1 MISTAAGEER
11 AFAAISYLSHALHHF
26 LGSAPGIAIQT
37 RLGLLARLRNLTE
50 KAPATT
56 PIPTATAT
64 PSSSRLLTLSS
75 LCSET
80 RYTLR
85 LFGLVPLWTWGSQ
98 TVKSPPSDRLIYS
111 LTLLQVIANV
121 LYQSLENVG
130 YLASKN
136 IVSKRFVDRW
146 GGIDKFY
153 LWSTRAWFGH
163 IVLQFVLLWRQHVL
177 RKAKAALM
185 SQEKKEEMLAGEV
198 RAWKKSLVNNLFW
211 APLALHWSF
220 ERGIGVPG
228 SVTGAGGFMAGAWG
242 FWDLWGSTLS

>member
-1 MISTAAGEER
+1 MICTAAGEER

-26 LGSAPGIAIQT
+26 LASAPGIAIQN
-37 RLGLLARLRNLTE
+37 RLGLLARLRKQQSE
-50 KAPATT
+50 KAPS
-56 PIPTATAT
+56 PSP
-64 PSSSRLLTLSS
+64 PSSAPSRLLALSS
-75 LCSET
+75 LFSET

-98 TVKSPPSDRLIYS
+98 TLKSPPSDRLIYA
-111 LTLLQVIANV
+111 LTLLQVVANV
-121 LYQSLENVG
+121 LYQALENVG
-130 YLASKN
+130 YLASKG

-146 GGIDKFY
+146 GGIDKWY

-163 IVLQFVLLWRQHVL
+163 IVLQFGVLWRQHVL
-177 RKAKAALM
+177 RKTRAALM
-185 SQEKKEEMLAGEV
+185 SQEKKEEEALRAEI

-220 ERGIGVPG
+220 EKGIGVPG

-242 FWDLWGSTLS
+242 FWDLWASTA

>member
-1 MISTAAGEER
+1 LISTAAGEER
-11 AFAAISYLSHALHHF
+11 AFAAISYFSHALHHF

-37 RLGLLARLRNLTE
+37 RLGLLARLRNHSE
-50 KAPATT
+50 KAF
-56 PIPTATAT
+56 TAT
-64 PSSSRLLTLSS
+64 PTTPSPSSSPSRLLALSS
-75 LCSET
+75 LFSET

-98 TVKSPPSDRLIYS
+98 TLKSPPSDRIIYS
-111 LTLLQVIANV
+111 LTLLQIVANV
-121 LYQSLENVG
+121 LYQALENVG

-136 IVSKRFVDRW
+136 IVSKRFVERW
-146 GGIDKFY
+146 GGIDKLY

-163 IVLQFVLLWRQHVL
+163 IVLQFVVLWRQHVL

-185 SQEKKEEMLAGEV
+185 SQEKKDELLAGEV
-198 RAWKKSLVNNLFW
+198 RAWKKSLVNSLFW

-220 ERGIGVPG
+220 ENGIGIPG

-242 FWDLWGSTLS
+242 FWDLWASTLN